1 MSIIFKNTRRGMS
14 ISATGKD
21 ANALFESMTSKKGSQ
36 AKKLNPLAEVAQFN
50 NAVHVGQEVDYRS
63 DPHAAPQRFKTRCP
77 AEVLSGHTAVVWLEG
92 KSGCVSLESLTP
104 VPVVEGGAA

>member
-1 MSIIFKNTRRGMS
+1 MSITFKNTKRGMS

-21 ANALFESMTSKKGSQ
+21 ANALFEAMTSRKPM
-36 AKKLNPLAEVAQFN
+36 AKVLNPMAQVAAFN
-50 NAVHVGQEVDYRS
+50 NLVHVGQEVDYRS
-63 DPHAAPQRFKTRCP
+63 DPHADPVRFKTRCH

-104 VPVVEGGAA
+104 VPVTEGGDA

>member
-1 MSIIFKNTRRGMS
+1 MSITFTNTRRGMS

-21 ANALFESMTSKKGSQ
+21 ANALFEAMTSKKGKQ
-36 AKKLNPLAEVAQFN
+36 AKVLNPLIEAAQFN

-63 DPHAAPQRFKTRCP
+63 DPYADPVRFKTRCH

-104 VPVVEGGAA
+104 VVVEGGAA